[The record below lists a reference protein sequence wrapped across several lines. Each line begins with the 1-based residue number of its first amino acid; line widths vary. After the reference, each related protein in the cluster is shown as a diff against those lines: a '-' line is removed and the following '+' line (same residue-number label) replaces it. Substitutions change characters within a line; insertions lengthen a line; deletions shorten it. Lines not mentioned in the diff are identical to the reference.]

1 MPQEGIFNNF
11 HKLNWR
17 PAGLDTSWLLV
28 TGKCQRRARFATQ
41 PAMSPGRIQLASR
54 LTKMPEKGAF
64 DNLTEANRQPAGR
77 IQLAGG
83 YRKLPE
89 KGMICKSA
97 GRRPATSSWLVAIG
111 KCQRRA

>member
-1 MPQEGIFNNF
+1 
-11 HKLNWR
+11 
-17 PAGLDTSWLLV
+17 
-28 TGKCQRRARFATQ
+28 
-41 PAMSPGRIQLASR
+41 
-54 LTKMPEKGAF
+54 MPEKGAF

-97 GRRPATSSWLVAIG
+97 GRRPAASSWLVVIENIRVKAG
-111 KCQRRA
+111 RQRRLTSGACRGLAGGDSLERGVGAGYGPVGG